1 MDNKGFVIWVI
12 KVLVIWVI
20 IIYGL
25 VIVDEVVIYV
35 INFGF
40 NRIDLIKKKIN
51 KFYLFLFFFIKYN
64 F

>member
-35 INFGF
+35 INFV
-40 NRIDLIKKKIN
+40 LIE
-51 KFYLFLFFFIKYN
+51 
-64 F
+64 